1 MFTKRHFE
9 QTAKLIRESGLSLE
23 DRFTIT
29 CEFARMFR
37 DFNPRFNNER
47 FIDACKAEDERDW
60 DRGVSVSDFTRGEL

>member
-1 MFTKRHFE
+1 MFTKQHFE
-9 QTAKLIRESGLSLE
+9 RTAKLIRESSLNLE

-29 CEFARMFR
+29 TEFARMFR
-37 DFNPRFNNER
+37 ESNPRFDNAR